1 MIKRITFLLVL
12 CLIFSNNLHAN
23 AQENMYETQ
32 YEYHEEFLQDK
43 FKEIFPEYSKR
54 IEECDN
60 LLTTSKSDITSLSV
74 ESVAQITESITRY
87 DGDDMYA
94 LTFYSDGGYSEVA
107 LLSESVSIEFEQG
120 TATSTL
126 YKNCK
131 VYTYL
136 SDPGLISYSGGM
148 IGDGISYYKSGSFL
162 SNGYG
167 NYINAGVMSGYESNV
182 TFVSRTGSQLKVSG
196 VATAMTL
203 GGEYTT
209 ILAKPTLLTIRLVAN
224 GNPQITFGYL

>member
-136 SDPGLISYSGGM
+136 SDPG
-148 IGDGISYYKSGSFL
+148 
-162 SNGYG
+162 
-167 NYINAGVMSGYESNV
+167 
-182 TFVSRTGSQLKVSG
+182 
-196 VATAMTL
+196 
-203 GGEYTT
+203 
-209 ILAKPTLLTIRLVAN
+209 
-224 GNPQITFGYL
+224 